1 MRLSTFITNS
11 TMEYEVKLL
20 RYFKNMIISHVRY
33 YLTLMKNRF
42 LELIRYRKIRD
53 LESNVV
59 FATYLTSNTLKLMDD
74 IDKVKKFYAVTTYQN
89 GLKYRIITYGSV
101 LDIISLCNASNPNI
115 DRTFFSEIINLTVD
129 FDERKLGITDLRG
142 WNSNLC
148 LYHNPNCTDFPQTLD
163 LIRAGVYNHLLS
175 NLNEL
180 QVPFQDPVR
189 MNGFR
194 LNVTTLDD
202 IF

>member
-1 MRLSTFITNS
+1 
-11 TMEYEVKLL
+11 
-20 RYFKNMIISHVRY
+20 MISYVRY

-42 LELIRYRKIRD
+42 LELIRYREIRD

-59 FATYLTSNTLKLMDD
+59 FATYLTSNALKLMEGV
-74 IDKVKKFYAVTTYQN
+74 DKVKKFYAVTTYQN

-101 LDIISLCNASNPNI
+101 LDILSLCNASNPNI
-115 DRTFFSEIINLTVD
+115 DRTFFSEIWNLTVE
-129 FDERKLGITDLRG
+129 FDERKLGMADLRG

-148 LYHNPNCTDFPQTLD
+148 LYRMPNCTDFPQTLD

-180 QVPFQDPVR
+180 QVPFQDP
-189 MNGFR
+189 MMMIEFR